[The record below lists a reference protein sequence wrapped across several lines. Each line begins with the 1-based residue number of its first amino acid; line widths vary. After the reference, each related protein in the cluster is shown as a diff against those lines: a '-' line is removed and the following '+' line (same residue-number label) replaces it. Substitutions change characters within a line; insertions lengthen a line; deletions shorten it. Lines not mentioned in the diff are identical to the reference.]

1 MNSKSFTTGEVIF
14 KQGEFQRTMYEV
26 VTGSV
31 GIVANYGEET
41 ERRLASLGPGESF
54 GEMGLVECYPRSAT
68 AIALTDDTTV
78 EEIDADEFSEYY
90 ATQPQKVLAI
100 MRQMSERLR
109 DTNEKYLEACRT
121 VYEAV
126 EAERAEQR
134 RAKSLRSRLSGMLR
148 SLRQSKTSA

>member
-31 GIVANYGEET
+31 GIVANYGEAT
-41 ERRLASLGPGESF
+41 ERRLTSLGPGESF

-68 AIALTDDTTV
+68 AIALTETTV
-78 EEIDADEFSEYY
+78 EEIDADEFSDYY
-90 ATQPQKVLAI
+90 ATQPQKVLSI
-100 MRQMSERLR
+100 MRQMSDRLR